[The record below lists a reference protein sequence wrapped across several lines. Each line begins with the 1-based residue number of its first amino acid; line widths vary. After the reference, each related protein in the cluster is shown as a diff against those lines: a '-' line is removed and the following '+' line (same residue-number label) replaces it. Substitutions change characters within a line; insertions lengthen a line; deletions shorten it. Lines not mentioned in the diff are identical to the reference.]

1 MIVQAIVT
9 VLLFA
14 LLASPFMFRTVTGL
28 TGGLVANA
36 TTGQPKPVGLI
47 VHGLVFVIL
56 RGLLSRTVSL
66 YGRSSRDEQNYA
78 RQNARAAEARG
89 ALSQA
94 LRDKRAPPPPT
105 RVETADDKKARFAA
119 SQEARRSR
127 QALRAAQ

>member
-9 VLLFA
+9 ILLFA

-47 VHGLVFVIL
+47 VHGLVFVVL

-66 YGRSSRDEQNYA
+66 YGDIQPRSVLGADFMSKSNQENRALNAGQHQDVKQQN
-78 RQNARAAEARG
+78 RNQAAAF
-89 ALSQA
+89 L
-94 LRDKRAPPPPT
+94 
-105 RVETADDKKARFAA
+105 
-119 SQEARRSR
+119 RRSR
-127 QALRAAQ
+127 